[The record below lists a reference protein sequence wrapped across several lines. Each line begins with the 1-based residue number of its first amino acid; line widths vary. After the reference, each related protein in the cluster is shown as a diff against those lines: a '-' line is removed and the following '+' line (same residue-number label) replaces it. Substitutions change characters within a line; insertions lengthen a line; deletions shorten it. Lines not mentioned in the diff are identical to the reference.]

1 VGFRSNKNRANHLF
15 IPAFLLFAVP
25 NSRGVVIRIPISIL
39 TFDNVA
45 LLALLHAY
53 TFLHQQVH
61 IAANFRFIL
70 RCIFVSSRRLRVVLL
85 LEETRV
91 LSQSIPPLLNYL
103 NIHLDPIHE
112 NPLHSVNDR

>member
-15 IPAFLLFAVP
+15 MPAFLLFAVP
-25 NSRGVVIRIPISIL
+25 NSRGVVIHISIL
-39 TFDNVA
+39 TFDNDA

-53 TFLHQQVH
+53 TVLHQQVH
-61 IAANFRFIL
+61 IVANFRFIL